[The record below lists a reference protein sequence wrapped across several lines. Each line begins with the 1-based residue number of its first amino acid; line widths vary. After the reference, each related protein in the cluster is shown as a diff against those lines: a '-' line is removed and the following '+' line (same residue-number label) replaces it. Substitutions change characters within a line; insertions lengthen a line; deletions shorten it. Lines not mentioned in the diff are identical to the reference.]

1 MSESEMI
8 SRRKAFSLLG
18 LMAAFSLAAAPT
30 VLTLSDA
37 EAQQPAPPTGQQ
49 AAPPAGEKT
58 GRERR
63 KERREHRRKRRHE
76 RREHRTERRHE
87 RREHRKEPRE
97 EKQQM

>member
-1 MSESEMI
+1 MSESETI

-30 VLTLSDA
+30 LLTASDA

-49 AAPPAGEKT
+49 AAPPAGVKT

-63 KERREHRRKRRHE
+63 KERRGHRRK
-76 RREHRTERRHE
+76 RRHE

>member
-30 VLTLSDA
+30 VLTSDA

-63 KERREHRRKRRHE
+63 KERRGHRRKRRHE
-76 RREHRTERRHE
+76 RREHRKERRHE